1 MQTCPQR
8 PQKLGEK
15 KNVTFLSTLATADDV
30 KKQFLRNHCIY
41 NSQLQKR
48 KKKKEIHRYLVVS
61 EAIIAPLRKRKE
73 QQKIIVV

>member
-48 KKKKEIHRYLVVS
+48 KKKKIHRYLVVS